1 MAEDKYNPEEPIR
14 FTDKRKYRPDDAE
27 KLAEGEA
34 TAEDREAAAT
44 DPAAD
49 PLAEAERILADVP
62 DEAIEVQQAHEEP
75 AGEEGDGADP
85 AGGEPPLG
93 SGQAETAPDFAPE
106 DPEVAEEPELRE
118 VPLDQAAG
126 GVETEPQ
133 SRIEAAEEELA
144 QQGYDRE
151 AELENDLRRV
161 QAEYVNYRRRVE
173 RDRAVEKD
181 RVKGQLIAD
190 LMPVLD
196 DIAAARQAGDLQDGP
211 FAHIA
216 SRLEQVLTQQGLSA
230 VGAVGESFDPNAH
243 EAIMQQPS
251 EEVEADH
258 IAVVVRSGYR
268 FGDRLLRAAQV
279 IVSTGPEQK
288 TEE

>member
-1 MAEDKYNPEEPIR
+1 MAEDKYNPEEPVR
-14 FTDKRKYRPDDAE
+14 FTDKRKYRPQDAE
-27 KLAEGEA
+27 KSAEGEA
-34 TAEDREAAAT
+34 TVEDREAAAT

-62 DEAIEVQQAHEEP
+62 DEAVEVQQAHEEP
-75 AGEEGDGADP
+75 AGEEGDGSGP
-85 AGGEPPLG
+85 AGGESPLG
-93 SGQAETAPDFAPE
+93 SRPAAAEPDFAPE

-126 GVETEPQ
+126 GTETEPE

-151 AELENDLRRV
+151 AELEDDLRRV

-173 RDRAVEKD
+173 RDRAVEKE
-181 RVKGQLIAD
+181 RVKGQLVTD

-196 DIAAARQAGDLQDGP
+196 DIAAARQAGDLEEGP

-216 SRLEQVLTQQGLSA
+216 SRLEQVLQQQGLAA
-230 VGAVGESFDPNAH
+230 VGAVGESFDPTEH
-243 EAIMQQPS
+243 EAILQQPHA
-251 EEVEADH
+251 EIEADH
-258 IAVVVRSGYR
+258 IAVLVRSGYR

-279 IVSTGPEQK
+279 IVSTGPEEK
-288 TEE
+288 SE

>member
-144 QQGYDRE
+144 QQG
-151 AELENDLRRV
+151 
-161 QAEYVNYRRRVE
+161 
-173 RDRAVEKD
+173 
-181 RVKGQLIAD
+181 G
-190 LMPVLD
+190 
-196 DIAAARQAGDLQDGP
+196 AGPGGGETPL
-211 FAHIA
+211 A
-216 SRLEQVLTQQGLSA
+216 SRPAGAGLHA
-230 VGAVGESFDPNAH
+230 
-243 EAIMQQPS
+243 
-251 EEVEADH
+251 
-258 IAVVVRSGYR
+258 
-268 FGDRLLRAAQV
+268 
-279 IVSTGPEQK
+279 
-288 TEE
+288 

>member
-1 MAEDKYNPEEPIR
+1 MAEDNTAPEEPIR
-14 FTDKRKYRPDDAE
+14 FTDKRKYRPEDA
-27 KLAEGEA
+27 AEE
-34 TAEDREAAAT
+34 
-44 DPAAD
+44 PD
-49 PLAEAERILADVP
+49 PLEEAEQILADVP
-62 DEAIEVQQAHEEP
+62 EESIEVQQAHEEP
-75 AGEEGDGADP
+75 AGEEGDLHEPDGGGAGP
-85 AGGEPPLG
+85 A
-93 SGQAETAPDFAPE
+93 ATAPDFAPE
-106 DPEVAEEPELRE
+106 DPQVAEEPQLRE

-126 GVETEPQ
+126 GVETEPEE
-133 SRIEAAEEELA
+133 RIETAEEELV
-144 QQGYDRE
+144 QQDFDRE

-173 RDRAVEKD
+173 RDRAIEKD

-196 DIAAARQAGDLQDGP
+196 DIAAARQAGDLEDGP

-216 SRLEQVLTQQGLSA
+216 SRLEQVLIQQGLST
-230 VGAVGESFDPNAH
+230 VGAVGESFDPTAH

-279 IVSTGPEQK
+279 IISTGKAE
-288 TEE
+288 